1 MDITILI
8 FTIAGAVAAIVAAV
22 FAFLARR
29 DYLRD
34 ARAPYHFDVIENWS
48 RKTVVFVNPRPAGTT
63 IVDGAVDID
72 GDGRRVVHDAFAFG
86 DLKYPPYSVPGGT
99 CVRLRRIKRADD
111 GVTVNVNSR
120 IVLTLIGGE
129 TVTSASGI
137 LAEECDKSTT
147 GQR

>member
-29 DYLRD
+29 DYLRH
-34 ARAPYHFDVIENWS
+34 ALAPYHFSVIENWS
-48 RKTVVFVNPRPAGTT
+48 RKAVVFVNPRPAGTT

-86 DLKYPPYSVPGGT
+86 DLKQQ
-99 CVRLRRIKRADD
+99 R
-111 GVTVNVNSR
+111 
-120 IVLTLIGGE
+120 TL
-129 TVTSASGI
+129 
-137 LAEECDKSTT
+137 
-147 GQR
+147 